1 MNTKVITDKKEIA
14 NAFCSYFTDIG
25 SSIHNYIGNLSNKVW
40 KCFSS
45 DLTNTINP
53 GGFTFKFNHVYTGQ
67 VYTLLESLNSTKAA
81 GFDCIPT
88 KLIKDGASGLAST
101 LCILITRSLDES
113 VFPAMEKLAKISPI
127 YKTGGD
133 HSLLDNYRPISV
145 LNVPLKSDREV
156 CLLPIIRL
164 S

>member
-1 MNTKVITDKKEIA
+1 MNTKVITDKKGIA

-53 GGFTFKFNHVYTGQ
+53 GGFIFKFNHVYTGQ

-81 GFDCIPT
+81 GFDCIST
-88 KLIKDGASGLAST
+88 KLIKDGASGLAT
-101 LCILITRSLDES
+101 P
-113 VFPAMEKLAKISPI
+113 F
-127 YKTGGD
+127 
-133 HSLLDNYRPISV
+133 
-145 LNVPLKSDREV
+145 
-156 CLLPIIRL
+156 
-164 S
+164 